1 MEAAIFSRERPTVG
15 SMLSLTFKIFSLH
28 FVQLSLIGMVAFLPL
43 ALMTA
48 STAALAPNNPSLVLG
63 ITFTGL
69 LVLLITFPAG
79 YAATL
84 NAVFQAAQGRPI
96 DVGQCLATGFR
107 KLPRTIGVMFI
118 ASLLTMLGFIALIV
132 PGIIAYLA
140 FFLSVPVVAVEDV
153 TVGGALSRSSE
164 LIKGFRGMAFGTI
177 FVIWLITWCFS
188 FAAGILVVLLGNQ
201 PILSLVLN
209 LIING
214 VTGGL
219 GIVAAGLIYFAVRS
233 NKESIGVDA
242 IAAVFD

>member
-15 SMLSLTFKIFSLH
+15 SMLSLTFKIFSMH
-28 FVQLSLIGMVAFLPL
+28 FVPLSLIGMVAFLPL
-43 ALMTA
+43 AVMTA
-48 STAALAPNNPSLVLG
+48 STALAQNNSTLSLG
-63 ITFTGL
+63 IFFTAL
-69 LVLLITFPAG
+69 LVLMVTFPAG

-84 NAVFQAAQGRPI
+84 NAVFQAAQGRPV

-107 KLPRTIGVMFI
+107 KLPRTIGVMFV
-118 ASLLTMLGFIALIV
+118 ASLLTTLGFIALIV

-164 LIKGFRGMAFGTI
+164 LIRGFRGMALGTN
-177 FVIWLITWCFS
+177 FVIGLISWCFS
-188 FAAGILVVLLGNQ
+188 FAFGLVIILLGNQ
-201 PILSLVLN
+201 PVLSFVLN
-209 LIING
+209 LIISG
-214 VTGGL
+214 ITGGL
-219 GIVAAGLIYFAVRS
+219 GIVAAGLIYFVVRA

>member
-15 SMLSLTFKIFSLH
+15 SMLSLTFKLFSQH

-48 STAALAPNNPSLVLG
+48 SQALAQNLSMSVG
-63 ITFTGL
+63 ITVAGL
-69 LVLLITFPAG
+69 LVLLFTFPAG

-107 KLPRTIGVMFI
+107 KLPRTIGVMFV
-118 ASLLTMLGFIALIV
+118 ASLLTTLGFFALIV

-164 LIKGFRGMAFGTI
+164 LIKGFRGMAFGTN
-177 FVIWLITWCFS
+177 FVLGLISWCFS
-188 FAAGILVVLLGNQ
+188 LAVGMLIVLLGNQ
-201 PILSLVLN
+201 PVLSFALS

-214 VTGGL
+214 ITGGL
-219 GIVAAGLIYFAVRS
+219 GIVAAGLIYFVVRA

>member
-15 SMLSLTFKIFSLH
+15 SMLSLTFKLFSQH

-48 STAALAPNNPSLVLG
+48 ATELMANAPSQGVVILFAGMLG
-63 ITFTGL
+63 M
-69 LVLLITFPAG
+69 LITLPAG
-79 YAATL
+79 YAAVL

-107 KLPRTIGVMFI
+107 KLPRTLGVMFL
-118 ASLLTMLGFIALIV
+118 ATLLTFLGFIALVI

-153 TVGGALSRSSE
+153 TVVGALNRSSE
-164 LIKGFRGMAFGTI
+164 LIRGFRGVALGTN
-177 FVIWLITWCFS
+177 FVLGLISGCFS
-188 FAAGILVVLLGNQ
+188 FVTGMLIVLLGNQ
-201 PILSLVLN
+201 PVLSFILN
-209 LIING
+209 LVISGI
-214 VTGGL
+214 TGGL
-219 GIVAAGLIYFAVRS
+219 GIVAAGLIYFVVRA